1 MDKYFYIRK
10 QADVDNDDGIDDSVY
25 IPVKNITGIVP
36 IDGTSLG
43 IFFDSVVNQAG
54 NVAEDLNVISD
65 FVDLTITAG
74 YTKEVTRA
82 IVEKI
87 NGFPHSDGVI
97 VLADM
102 STTTLANATVSA
114 NVVHPQITAV
124 NAITVASAFN

>member
-10 QADVDNDDGIDDSVY
+10 QADVDNDDGIDDSIY
-25 IPVKNITGIVP
+25 IPVKNITGILP

-43 IFFDSVVNQAG
+43 IFFDSVNNQAG
-54 NVAEDLNVISD
+54 NIAEDLNVISD

-74 YTKEVTRA
+74 FTKEVTRA
-82 IVEKI
+82 IVQKI

-102 STTTLANATVSA
+102 STTTLADA
-114 NVVHPQITAV
+114 NVAADVVHPEITAV
-124 NAITVASAFN
+124 NAITVATAFS

>member
-102 STTTLANATVSA
+102 STTTLADATVSA

-124 NAITVASAFN
+124 NAITVASAFS

>member
-1 MDKYFYIRK
+1 MNKYFYIRK
-10 QADVDNDDGIDDSVY
+10 QADVENDDGIDDSVY

-124 NAITVASAFN
+124 NAITVASAFS

>member
-10 QADVDNDDGIDDSVY
+10 QADVENDDGIDDSVY

-124 NAITVASAFN
+124 NAITVASAFS

>member
-10 QADVDNDDGIDDSVY
+10 QADVDSDDGIDDSVY

-36 IDGTSLG
+36 IDATSLC
-43 IFFDSVVNQAG
+43 IYFDSVNNQAG

-87 NGFPHSDGVI
+87 NEFPHSDGVI
-97 VLADM
+97 VLGDM
-102 STTTLANATVSA
+102 STTTLADETVNAQ
-114 NVVHPQITAV
+114 VVHPQITAV
-124 NAITVASAFN
+124 NAITVAGAFS

>member
-124 NAITVASAFN
+124 NAITVASAFS